1 VHVEVPRMC
10 IGPERV
16 ALQAQ
21 PPSSSSRSV
30 HEVGTLVLGG
40 RLGQRQ
46 VMGTKRPRPSR
57 PLARNLHGATCGQR
71 SSTSSRKF

>member
-16 ALQAQ
+16 APQAQ
-21 PPSSSSRSV
+21 PPSGPSRSV

-46 VMGTKRPRPSR
+46 VMGT
-57 PLARNLHGATCGQR
+57 
-71 SSTSSRKF
+71 